1 MGYSDYV
8 PVQGIVA
15 NIERGYDC
23 CTQLVS
29 LETEQGTVDF
39 IVGPAT
45 HIVDHWQLVE
55 GMEILVFYD
64 SSRPAM
70 LIFPPR
76 YVAELLVVLTG
87 QEQIMLNYFNRRLV
101 SRDRSL
107 ELRVGEET
115 RIETINGQ
123 QFFCGLEN
131 RWLLVFYTMT
141 TRSIPPQTTPER
153 IIVLC

>member
-8 PVQGIVA
+8 PVQGIVT

-23 CTQLVS
+23 CTQIVS

-45 HIVDHWQLVE
+45 HIVDQWQLAE
-55 GMEILVFYD
+55 GLELLVFYD

-76 YVAELLVVLTG
+76 YVAELVVVITG

-107 ELRVGEET
+107 ELHVGGGT
-115 RIETINGQ
+115 GIETINGQ

>member
-15 NIERGYDC
+15 AIERGYDC
-23 CTQLVS
+23 CTQIVS

-45 HIVDHWQLVE
+45 HIVDQWQLME
-55 GMEILVFYD
+55 GMKLVVFYD
-64 SSRPAM
+64 SSKPAM

-76 YVAELLVVLTG
+76 YVAELVVVITG

-101 SRDRSL
+101 SQDRSL
-107 ELRVGEET
+107 ELHVDEQTGV
-115 RIETINGQ
+115 ETINGQ
-123 QFFCGLEN
+123 PFLCGIEN